1 MTVSSSTLASVQAGL
16 GPAVAAVFLQPS
28 EFGENLETSTLQNA
42 VNDPQQPPEDL
53 TAQYVSEVQQHMY
66 ISWVTWRTHY
76 QAYCIANQNWHCQ
89 QWIVLARQMRL
100 AL

>member
-1 MTVSSSTLASVQAGL
+1 MPTYCRLEHGKPHQQVVAIATEQVNSVCVQAGL

-53 TAQYVSEVQQHMY
+53 TAQYVTQVHQH
-66 ISWVTWRTHY
+66 
-76 QAYCIANQNWHCQ
+76 C
-89 QWIVLARQMRL
+89 WIIQFDIRSHAASV
-100 AL
+100 

>member
-1 MTVSSSTLASVQAGL
+1 MQAGL

-66 ISWVTWRTHY
+66 ISFGHRAHPLSGLV
-76 QAYCIANQNWHCQ
+76 HCKSK
-89 QWIVLARQMRL
+89 L
-100 AL
+100 ALSAVDSSGPADALSPVDFA